1 MRRSGWA
8 DLSLGRKGVVVVAL
22 PLVALVVSTLTYLW
36 VEREEDRL
44 QDEVAHTFEVR
55 DEIQQVARSLLDA
68 ETGARGF
75 LLTRDES
82 FLEPYERAADEL
94 PSGLERLSD
103 LVEDNLEQNRRA
115 ARVEELA
122 DEKLAVMGQMIGLA
136 NRAETVRRDELLAES
151 KAAMDE
157 LRVELDAMRQE
168 ESRLLAIRTRNV
180 DRIKEIALFAVAGG
194 GLLGL
199 LGGLAAIAMFTSG
212 VAKRVRRLE
221 DNARRIDQGQD
232 PLPLPP
238 ADDEIGR
245 LGRQIEAS
253 GRLLDAR
260 QSELHEA
267 RRFLEQLM
275 ERSPVIIFRRDPKNL
290 RTTFISSNL
299 ERILGYTPQEMME
312 DEDLWTESIHPD
324 DLHGVVAQTREALE
338 GGATDLTRP
347 RYRFRRKD
355 GDWVWLE
362 SVLRIEY
369 VNGVARDILGY
380 ALDVTN
386 RHRIEQELSERELTL
401 STILDTSPDVIVI
414 TNELGSRRY
423 VSPSITDTLGYTPEE
438 AIGGGPEAVHP
449 EDRRLSVEQIRRA
462 AAGEAAVRARYRMRH
477 KDGRWVWLDVRAQRF
492 VLRATDEGK
501 KRDEI
506 ILYAR
511 EVTAQVELESE
522 LRRARDDAESSSR
535 AKSEFLSRMSHELRT
550 PLNAILGFAQILEME
565 GLDDFSKDGVEE
577 ILKGGRHLLDLINEV
592 LDIAR
597 IETGK
602 LGLSLEPVQLK
613 DVVNE
618 SIGLVRP
625 LATPRKIVLKG
636 PTDIPSNWHV
646 MADKQRVKQVLL
658 NLLSNAVKYNRSGG
672 HVELT
677 CEARGQG
684 HLRIKV
690 ADTGPGIPPER
701 MDLLFSPFERLGAEN
716 TGIEG
721 TGLGLALT
729 KVLIE
734 AMGGAIDV
742 ESSPDHGSRFIVSL
756 LRVEEPVDRVTVVD
770 LPSAADPS
778 VRPSRT
784 LLYIEDNLS
793 NLKLVEHIL
802 ARRPEVRLHATMQG
816 RLGLELIREHHPDLV
831 LLDLNLP
838 DISGA
843 QVLSIL
849 RDDVSTRD
857 IPVVIIS
864 ADATRHQIDRL
875 MEAGARAYMTKP
887 LDVQRFLDVVDE
899 SLEGDALNG
908 SRNEADD
915 SR

>member
-36 VEREEDRL
+36 VEREEERL
-44 QDEVAHTFEVR
+44 QEGVARTFEVR
-55 DEIQQVARSLLDA
+55 DEIQQVAQSLLNA

-82 FLEPYERAADEL
+82 FLGPYERATEEL
-94 PSGLERLSD
+94 PSGLERLRD
-103 LVEDNLEQNRRA
+103 LVELNPDQNQRV
-115 ARVEELA
+115 ARVQDLA
-122 DEKLAVMGQMIGLA
+122 DEQLTLMGRLIDSA
-136 NRAETVRRDELLAES
+136 NGAETAQRDDLLAES
-151 KAAMDE
+151 KSVQDGLRAE
-157 LRVELDAMRQE
+157 LGAMRRE
-168 ESRLLAIRTRNV
+168 ENRLLAIRIRNV
-180 DRIKEIALFAVAGG
+180 DRIQEAALLAIAGG

-199 LGGLAAIAMFTSG
+199 LGGLAAMAMFTSG
-212 VAKRVRRLE
+212 VVKRVQRLE
-221 DNARRIDQGQD
+221 DNARRIDKGQD
-232 PLPLPP
+232 LLPMPR

-253 GRLLDAR
+253 GHLLNAR

-267 RRFLEQLM
+267 RKFLEQLI
-275 ERSPVIIFRRDPKNL
+275 ERSPVIIFRRDPKDL

-299 ERILGYTPQEMME
+299 ERILGYTPQEMIE
-312 DEDLWTESIHPD
+312 NEDLWTESIHPD
-324 DLHGVVAQTREALE
+324 DIDRVVAETLEAVE
-338 GGATDLTRP
+338 GGATSLTRP
-347 RYRFRRKD
+347 RYRIQRKD
-355 GDWVWLE
+355 GDWAWLE

-369 VNGVARDILGY
+369 VDGVARDMLGY

-386 RHRIEQELSERELTL
+386 RHRIEQELAERELTL

-414 TNELGSRRY
+414 TDELGSRRY
-423 VSPSITDTLGYTPEE
+423 ASPSITETLGYTIEE
-438 AIGGGPEAVHP
+438 ALGGGPEAVHP
-449 EDRRLSVEQIRRA
+449 EDRRLAVEQVRRA
-462 AAGEAAVRARYRMRH
+462 AAGETAVRARYRMRH
-477 KDGRWVWLDVRAQRF
+477 KDGRWVWLDVSAQRL
-492 VLRATDEGK
+492 VLQDADDRK
-501 KRDEI
+501 KRNEI

-565 GLDDFSKDGVEE
+565 GLADLSKDSVEE

-602 LGLSLEPVQLK
+602 LGLSLEPVQLEE
-613 DVVNE
+613 VVNE

-625 LATPRKIVLKG
+625 LAAPREIVLKG

-646 MADKQRVKQVLL
+646 MADRQRVKQVLL

-677 CEARGQG
+677 CEPTDQG
-684 HLRIKV
+684 HMRIKV
-690 ADTGPGIPPER
+690 ADTGPGIPTER
-701 MDLLFSPFERLGAEN
+701 MDLLFSPFERLGAEH

-734 AMGGAIDV
+734 AMGGAIEV
-742 ESSPDHGSRFIVSL
+742 ESSPEGGSKFIVSL
-756 LRVEEPVDRVTVVD
+756 LLVETPVDRVTLVE
-770 LPSAADPS
+770 PPTGAGPS

-802 ARRPEVRLHATMQG
+802 ARRPEVRLHAAMQG
-816 RLGLELIREHHPDLV
+816 RLGLELIREHRPDLV

-843 QVLSIL
+843 EVLSTM
-849 RDDVSTRD
+849 RNDVSTRD

-864 ADATRHQIDRL
+864 ADATSHQIDRL
-875 MEAGARAYMTKP
+875 IEAGARAYMTKP

-899 SLEGDALNG
+899 SLEGDPLNG

-915 SR
+915 WR

>member
-1 MRRSGWA
+1 MAAAGLCKDDAQIGMRRSGWA

-36 VEREEDRL
+36 VEREEERL
-44 QDEVAHTFEVR
+44 QEGVEHTFEVR
-55 DEIQQVARSLLDA
+55 DEIQQVAQSLFNA

-82 FLEPYERAADEL
+82 FLEPYERATDEL

-103 LVEDNLEQNRRA
+103 LVERNPDQSRRA
-115 ARVEELA
+115 ARIDSLTDEQLA
-122 DEKLAVMGQMIGLA
+122 LMGQLIESA
-136 NRAETVRRDELLAES
+136 NGAETAQRDDLLAES
-151 KAAMDE
+151 KAVLDGLRAE
-157 LRVELDAMRQE
+157 LGAMRQE
-168 ESRLLAIRTRNV
+168 ENRLLGIRIRNV
-180 DRIKEIALFAVAGG
+180 DRIQEVALFAIAGG

-199 LGGLAAIAMFTSG
+199 LGGLAAMAMFTSG
-212 VAKRVRRLE
+212 VVNRVQRVE
-221 DNARRIDQGQD
+221 DNARRIHMGEDL
-232 PLPLPP
+232 LPMPR

-253 GRLLDAR
+253 GRLLEAR

-267 RRFLEQLM
+267 RKFLEQLI

-312 DEDLWTESIHPD
+312 DEDLWTDSIHPD
-324 DLHGVVAQTREALE
+324 DIDEVDAQTGEALE
-338 GGATDLTRP
+338 SGATSLTRP
-347 RYRFRRKD
+347 RFRFKRKD

-369 VNGVARDILGY
+369 ADGVARDMLGY

-386 RHRIEQELSERELTL
+386 RYRIEQELAERELTL

-414 TNELGSRRY
+414 TDELGSRRY
-423 VSPSITDTLGYTPEE
+423 VSPSITNTLGYTTEE
-438 AIGGGPEAVHP
+438 ALGGGPEAVHP
-449 EDRRLSVEQIRRA
+449 EDRRLAVEQVRRA
-462 AAGEAAVRARYRMRH
+462 AAGETAVRARYRMRH
-477 KDGRWVWLDVRAQRF
+477 KDGRWVWLDVRAQRL
-492 VLRATDEGK
+492 VLHETDDRK
-501 KRDEI
+501 KRNEI

-565 GLDDFSKDGVEE
+565 GLDDFSKDSVEE

-613 DVVNE
+613 EVVNE

-625 LATPRKIVLKG
+625 LAAPREIILKG

-646 MADKQRVKQVLL
+646 MADRQRVKQVLL

-677 CEARGQG
+677 CEPTELG
-684 HLRIKV
+684 HMRIKV

-701 MDLLFSPFERLGAEN
+701 MDLLFSPFERLGAEH

-734 AMGGAIDV
+734 A
-742 ESSPDHGSRFIVSL
+742 
-756 LRVEEPVDRVTVVD
+756 
-770 LPSAADPS
+770 
-778 VRPSRT
+778 
-784 LLYIEDNLS
+784 
-793 NLKLVEHIL
+793 
-802 ARRPEVRLHATMQG
+802 
-816 RLGLELIREHHPDLV
+816 
-831 LLDLNLP
+831 
-838 DISGA
+838 
-843 QVLSIL
+843 
-849 RDDVSTRD
+849 
-857 IPVVIIS
+857 
-864 ADATRHQIDRL
+864 
-875 MEAGARAYMTKP
+875 
-887 LDVQRFLDVVDE
+887 
-899 SLEGDALNG
+899 
-908 SRNEADD
+908 
-915 SR
+915 